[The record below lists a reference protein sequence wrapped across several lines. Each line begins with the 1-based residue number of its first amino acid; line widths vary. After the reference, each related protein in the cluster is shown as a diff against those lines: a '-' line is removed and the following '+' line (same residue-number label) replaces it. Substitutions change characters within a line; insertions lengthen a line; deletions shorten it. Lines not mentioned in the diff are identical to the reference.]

1 MFRKLILAAAAT
13 AALGLTAVTVT
24 PTTASAHGWHG
35 GHGHGHGHWHGH
47 GRRFGIGF
55 YPAYYGGYGG
65 GCFYVKKFVPT
76 PYGVMPKRVLVCS

>member
-13 AALGLTAVTVT
+13 AALGLTAGT

-35 GHGHGHGHWHGH
+35 HWHGH
-47 GRRFGIGF
+47 GHFHGPRFGIGF

-65 GCFYVKKFVPT
+65 GCYYVKKLVPT
-76 PYGVMPKRVLVCS
+76 PYGVMPRRVLVCA